1 MNYGLPD
8 CIRFALS
15 ASILLVPWVMT
26 ALLLSHHYLISLA
39 LLLIWIACEI
49 FTYHA
54 KRRKS
59 PRHRV
64 SRDIDNYR
72 AENLKET
79 P

>member
-1 MNYGLPD
+1 MTYGLPD

-15 ASILLVPWVMT
+15 ASIIIPLYVLT
-26 ALLLSHHYLISLA
+26 ALLLSHHWPEALA

>member
-1 MNYGLPD
+1 MTYGLPD

-15 ASILLVPWVMT
+15 ASILT
-26 ALLLSHHYLISLA
+26 ALLLSHHWPESLA
-39 LLLIWIACEI
+39 LLLIWIACELY
-49 FTYHA
+49 TYSA

-64 SRDIDNYR
+64 SRDDIYIYR
-72 AENLKET
+72 AENLKDT

>member
-1 MNYGLPD
+1 MTYGLPD

-15 ASILLVPWVMT
+15 ASILT

-39 LLLIWIACEI
+39 LLMIWIACEI

>member
-1 MNYGLPD
+1 MTYGLPD

-15 ASILLVPWVMT
+15 ASILT
-26 ALLLSHHYLISLA
+26 ALLISHHYLISLA

>member
-1 MNYGLPD
+1 MTYGLPD

-15 ASILLVPWVMT
+15 ASILT
-26 ALLLSHHYLISLA
+26 ALLLSHRWPESLA

>member
-1 MNYGLPD
+1 MTYGLPD

-15 ASILLVPWVMT
+15 ASILT